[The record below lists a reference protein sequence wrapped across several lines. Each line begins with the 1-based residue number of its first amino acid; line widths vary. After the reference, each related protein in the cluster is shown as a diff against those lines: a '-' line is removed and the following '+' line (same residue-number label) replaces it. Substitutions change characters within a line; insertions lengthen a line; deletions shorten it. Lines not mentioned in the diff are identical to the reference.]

1 MLKKLYG
8 KYANL
13 KFKISPLFIVYVIF
27 FTVLGKTYE
36 SFSYIVALVIH
47 EFAHSEEARK
57 RGYTL
62 NGMLITIFGASL
74 KMDVQSM
81 KSEDERA
88 IALAGPLTNLCLAI
102 FCTALW
108 WTFPSTYFFTLD
120 FVWANLSLL
129 IFNLLPVYPLDGGR
143 ITLSLLKSRM
153 KEKNAYKVLKIL
165 GITISI
171 SLVIGSVITLFL
183 GVFNLSLFL
192 VGIFTSISTLF
203 PERKCKYERLYK
215 IGYRHEKLK
224 RGLPVRE
231 IAVLPTT
238 TVQNAY
244 KLLSA
249 DKYTCFVL
257 VDKNLIPRSIVP
269 ETIIEKY
276 YDKDCTLL
284 QIADKT

>member
-1 MLKKLYG
+1 MLKKLYE
-8 KYANL
+8 KYVNL
-13 KFKISPLFIVYVIF
+13 KFKISPLFLVYVAL

-36 SFSYIVALVIH
+36 GFSYIVALVIH

-62 NGMLITIFGASL
+62 NGMHVTIFGASL
-74 KMDVQSM
+74 KMNVQSM

-88 IALAGPLTNLCLAI
+88 IALAGPLSNLFLAI

-165 GITISI
+165 GVTISI
-171 SLVIGSVITLFL
+171 VLVLTSILTLFL
-183 GVFNLSLFL
+183 GAFNLSIFL
-192 VGIFTSISTLF
+192 VGVFTTISTLF
-203 PERKCKYERLYK
+203 PERKCEYERLYK
-215 IGYRHEKLK
+215 IGYRREKLK
-224 RGLPVRE
+224 KGLPIRE
-231 IAVLPTT
+231 IAVLPTMT
-238 TVQNAY
+238 MQSAY

-249 DKYTCFVL
+249 DKYTCFIL
-257 VDKNLIPRSIVP
+257 VDDNLIPRSIVP
-269 ETIIEKY
+269 ETLVEKY
-276 YDKDCTLL
+276 YDKNCILSE
-284 QIADKT
+284 IADKR